1 MTTTGMSL
9 SNLLPAPAQSKWDR
23 DEERMKQAEVR
34 EKELVLASRIAPP
47 YGKRGGW
54 IPRTVEDFGDGGAF
68 PEVHVAQYPLNMG
81 RGEEKSNALAVQLDA
96 SGKVKYDILA
106 RQGSRKNKTVYSKFT
121 DLLPSEVRDEDDPE
135 MARPDDDEILEAT
148 EKTRMAL
155 EKLTRATPE
164 LILNTTTLLLDN
176 NNLVRLDNIHTYQCL
191 EKVPTK
197 A

>member
-155 EKLTRATPE
+155 EKLTSSKITAAMPVRAADKQEPAQY
-164 LILNTTTLLLDN
+164 I
-176 NNLVRLDNIHTYQCL
+176 R
-191 EKVPTK
+191 
-197 A
+197 